1 MHRFVIV
8 CLLMLAAAP
17 AGAVK
22 PRAPVALAWE
32 ALSATDGGV
41 RLALHLES
49 ALAGP
54 VEIVVTPPPGARV
67 RSGALRW
74 RGEVRPGRQT
84 PLTLSL
90 DYGDAAPGAP
100 LRAHARFGGG
110 GVVSGA
116 QAVYRLPARVV
127 GVVPRAAPG
136 AGPRLR
142 QYRGRPVVE
151 YPARP

>member
-8 CLLMLAAAP
+8 CLLMLVAAP

-22 PRAPVALAWE
+22 PRAPVALTWE
-32 ALSATDGGV
+32 VLSASDGGA
-41 RLALHLES
+41 RLALHVES

-54 VEIVVTPPPGARV
+54 LEIVVTPPPGARV
-67 RSGALRW
+67 RAGALRW
-74 RGEVRPGRQT
+74 RGEVRRGRQT
-84 PLTLSL
+84 PLTLTL

-100 LRAHARFGGG
+100 LRARARFGDG
-110 GVVSGA
+110 GVVSST
-116 QAVYRLPARVV
+116 QAVHRLPVRTA
-127 GVVPRAAPG
+127 GVAPRAAPR

>member
-8 CLLMLAAAP
+8 CLLMLVAAP

-22 PRAPVALAWE
+22 PRAPVALTWE
-32 ALSATDGGV
+32 VLSASDGGA
-41 RLALHLES
+41 RLALHVES

-54 VEIVVTPPPGARV
+54 LEIVVTPPPGARV
-67 RSGALRW
+67 RAGALRW
-74 RGEVRPGRQT
+74 RGEVRRGRQT
-84 PLTLSL
+84 PLTLTL
-90 DYGDAAPGAP
+90 EYGDAAPGAP
-100 LRAHARFGGG
+100 LRARARFGDG

-116 QAVYRLPARVV
+116 QAVHRLPARAA
-127 GVVPRAAPG
+127 GVVPRAAPR

-151 YPARP
+151 YPAQP